1 MTSISRTFL
10 SAIPYPFKR
19 VLVGSDPLITATAE
33 RFTPVRID
41 KLKVTAKL
49 KNSILS
55 NRPYDAG
62 YSVDRNKKLAVVI
75 PYRNR
80 AEHLAKLIPELT
92 EQLVKQGISFRII
105 VAEQA
110 DEKPFNRG
118 KSMNVGALE
127 EWEWSDYFCFHDV
140 DNIPLRAEYGCPS
153 EPTRLVS
160 HWDNTWRTYNMLEVT
175 TFGGIV
181 SINKSA
187 LINANGFNNE
197 YWGWGMEDD
206 DFLIRCL
213 LAGSTP
219 HQDTQGLYSDMNNPP
234 SEADAANDWVRH
246 SNKRW
251 LRWQMA
257 RIHFNKIGL
266 NNIDYTITDDQ
277 QCDGY
282 RKVSYRS

>member
-1 MTSISRTFL
+1 MTSINRTFL

-19 VLVGSDPLITATAE
+19 VLVGSDPLITGTTE
-33 RFTPVRID
+33 RFTPIRID
-41 KLKVTAKL
+41 KLKVTTKL

-55 NRPYDAG
+55 NRSYDAD

-80 AEHLAKLIPELT
+80 PEHLEKFIPAIT
-92 EQLVKQGISFRII
+92 EQLIKEGIEFRII
-105 VAEQA
+105 VAEHA
-110 DEKPFNRG
+110 DQRLFNRA
-118 KSMNVGALE
+118 KSNNVGALE
-127 EWEWSDYFCFHDV
+127 EWEWADYFCFHDV
-140 DNIPLRAEYGCPS
+140 DNLPLNAEYGCPS

-160 HWDNTWRTYNMLEVT
+160 AWDNTWRTTDIMDGAFFGAVMSIDKQ
-175 TFGGIV
+175 TFTKV
-181 SINKSA
+181 
-187 LINANGFNNE
+187 NGFNNE

-219 HQDTQGLYSDMNNPP
+219 HEDNQGLYFELNNPT
-234 SEADAANDWVRH
+234 SEVAAANDWVRH

-251 LRWQMA
+251 LRWQMV
-257 RIHFNKIGL
+257 RKHFNKIGL